1 MMSMRRLINGKTA
14 EEIRAVKREEV
25 DLPVTSE
32 DFKEAINRCKKS
44 VSNNDKQRYEQ
55 WVNEFGAS

>member
-1 MMSMRRLINGKTA
+1 MMSMRRLITGKTA

-25 DLPVTSE
+25 DLPVTNE

>member
-1 MMSMRRLINGKTA
+1 MMSMRRLITGKTS
-14 EEIRAVKREEV
+14 EEIRAIKKEEV

-32 DFKEAINRCKKS
+32 DFKEAISRCKKS